1 MRQKEIKPIKVEN
14 IKSDEITLMT
24 PELYQ
29 EFCIGGCK
37 PMCHL
42 TFENIKIGQKFKL
55 SSLEVAIKKGSNDY
69 NCTQT
74 MDVMLS
80 EKADVEEFKKIQHD
94 KIYQEKK
101 RRKEGGGCFRVNGK
115 IVL

>member
-1 MRQKEIKPIKVEN
+1 MRQKKIKAIKVES
-14 IKSDEITLMT
+14 IKSDEITVMT

-42 TFENIKIGQKFKL
+42 TFKNIKIGEKFKL
-55 SSLEVAIKKGSNDY
+55 SSLEVAVKVGSNDY
-69 NCTQT
+69 NNTKT
-74 MDVMLS
+74 LDVMLS
-80 EKADVEEFKKIQHD
+80 EFADVEEFKKIQHD

-115 IVL
+115 IFL